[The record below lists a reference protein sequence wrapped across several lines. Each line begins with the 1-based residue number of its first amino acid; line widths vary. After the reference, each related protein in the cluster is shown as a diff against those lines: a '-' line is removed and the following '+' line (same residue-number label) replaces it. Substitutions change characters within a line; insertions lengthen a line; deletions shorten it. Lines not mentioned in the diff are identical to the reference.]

1 MWYCIKIKKFEWVE
15 VHERA
20 YVKTE
25 DPEEEFIFSEMS
37 NLCQKYIAAIKSSG
51 FTPLT
56 DEKEGDNELKD
67 AIQSLCYIYS
77 GKEPPTPIYSPPDNN
92 NNNNN
97 NYNNYNNNNDLLL
110 KLTFASLG
118 VSCGSILLSK
128 CNFLFIYFFSW
139 YTLMQSIHGLI

>member
-1 MWYCIKIKKFEWVE
+1 MLYCIKIKKFEWVE

-67 AIQSLCYIYS
+67 AIQSLCYKYS

-92 NNNNN
+92 NNN
-97 NYNNYNNNNDLLL
+97 YNNDLLL
-110 KLTFASLG
+110 KLTFASLC

-128 CNFLFIYFFSW
+128 CNFFFFSVG
-139 YTLMQSIHGLI
+139 TP